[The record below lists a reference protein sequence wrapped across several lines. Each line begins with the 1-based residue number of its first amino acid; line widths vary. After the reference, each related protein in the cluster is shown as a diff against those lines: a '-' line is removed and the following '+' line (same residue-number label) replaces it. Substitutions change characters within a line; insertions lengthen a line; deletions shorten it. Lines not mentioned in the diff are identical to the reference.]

1 MKRPGGVMSI
11 SWLWLFVGGCLGCQF
26 GRVVLPFA
34 IEVFRPR
41 HNQQSDSTVTAH
53 DAYSVAPSTN
63 PLP

>member
-11 SWLWLFVGGCLGCQF
+11 SWLWLFVGDYLDCQF

-41 HNQQSDSTVTAH
+41 HNQQSDSIVTAH